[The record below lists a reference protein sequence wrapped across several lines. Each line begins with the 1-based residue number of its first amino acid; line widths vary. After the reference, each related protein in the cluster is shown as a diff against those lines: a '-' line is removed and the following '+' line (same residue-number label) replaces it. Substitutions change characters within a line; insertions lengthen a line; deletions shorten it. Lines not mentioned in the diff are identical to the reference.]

1 MAYLLA
7 ALVGLAFGA
16 GDQYL
21 GTLQWLGYWTGTAAQ
36 VSAPWL
42 VLPFVVGMTQRR
54 ARRAAML
61 GLITTVSALFG
72 YFAMTYSPM
81 EIHPWTLDRFTE
93 GMVAVTTTGYNPA
106 YILGGLVG
114 GPLFGLLGQRWRV
127 RRSWVSAATVAGV
140 LCLEPVARWA
150 SGQLMPPAPVWTVE
164 VAVGAVA
171 AGLFSVA
178 IVAWRREGSV
188 RSWRTTNRA

>member
-1 MAYLLA
+1 VAYLIA

-21 GTLQWLGYWTGTAAQ
+21 GTLVWLGSWTGTAAQ

-42 VLPFVVGMTQRR
+42 VLPFVVGVTQPR

-61 GLITTVSALFG
+61 GLVATASALLG

-81 EIHPWTLDRFTE
+81 EIHPWSLDRFIR
-93 GMVAVTTTGYNPA
+93 GMVAVTTTEYNPA

-127 RRSWVSAATVAGV
+127 RRWWVSAAIVAGV
-140 LCLEPVARWA
+140 ICLEPAARWA

-171 AGLFSVA
+171 AGLFILA
-178 IVAWRREGSV
+178 IVAWRRE
-188 RSWRTTNRA
+188 RALASASPGP

>member
-7 ALVGLAFGA
+7 VLVGLAFGA

-21 GTLQWLGYWTGTAAQ
+21 GTLQWLGSWTGTAAQ

-61 GLITTVSALFG
+61 GLIATASALFG

-81 EIHPWTLDRFTE
+81 ETHPWSVHRFTQ

-114 GPLFGLLGQRWRV
+114 GPLFALLGQRWRV
-127 RRSWVSAATVAGV
+127 RRSWVSAAIVAGV

-150 SGQLMPPAPVWTVE
+150 SGQLTPPAPVWTVE

-171 AGLFSVA
+171 AGFFIVA
-178 IVAWRREGSV
+178 IVAWRRED
-188 RSWRTTNRA
+188 RLWSWSTTNRA

>member
-1 MAYLLA
+1 VAYLLA

-21 GTLQWLGYWTGTAAQ
+21 GTLQWLGSWTGTAAQ

-42 VLPFVVGMTQRR
+42 VLPFVVGMTQPR
-54 ARRAAML
+54 ARRAAVL
-61 GLITTVSALFG
+61 GLITSVSALFG

-81 EIHPWTLDRFTE
+81 EIHPWSLDRFTQ
-93 GMVAVTTTGYNPA
+93 GMGAVTSTGYNPA

-127 RRSWVSAATVAGV
+127 RRWWVSAAIVAGA

-171 AGLFSVA
+171 AGLFIAA
-178 IVAWRREGSV
+178 ILGLIPPRRSRLGA
-188 RSWRTTNRA
+188 RSGR

>member
-1 MAYLLA
+1 VAYLLA

-21 GTLQWLGYWTGTAAQ
+21 GTLVWLGSWTGTAAQ

-42 VLPFVVGMTQRR
+42 VLPFVVGVTQPR

-61 GLITTVSALFG
+61 GLVAAASALFG

-81 EIHPWTLDRFTE
+81 EIHPWSLDRFTR
-93 GMVAVTTTGYNPA
+93 GLVAVTTTGYNPA

-171 AGLFSVA
+171 AALFILA
-178 IVAWRREGSV
+178 ILAWRRDDRV
-188 RSWRTTNRA
+188 RT

>member
-21 GTLQWLGYWTGTAAQ
+21 GTLVWLGSWTGTAAQ

-42 VLPFVVGMTQRR
+42 VLPFVVGMTQQR
-54 ARRAAML
+54 ARRAALL
-61 GLITTVSALFG
+61 GLITAASALFG
-72 YFAMTYSPM
+72 YYAMTYSPM
-81 EIHPWTLDRFTE
+81 EIHPWSLDRFAD
-93 GMVAVTTTGYNPA
+93 GMVSVTTTGLNPA

-127 RRSWVSAATVAGV
+127 RRWWVSGAIVAGV
-140 LCLEPVARWA
+140 LCLEPAARSA
-150 SGQLMPPAPVWTVE
+150 SGQLIPPAPVWTVE
-164 VAVGAVA
+164 IVVGAVA
-171 AGLFSVA
+171 AGLFVVA
-178 IVAWRREGSV
+178 IQAWRREG
-188 RSWRTTNRA
+188 RGSWSTTSRA

>member
-7 ALVGLAFGA
+7 VLVGLAFGA

-21 GTLQWLGYWTGTAAQ
+21 GTLQWIGYWTGTAAQ

-42 VLPFVVGMTQRR
+42 VVPFVVGMTRPR
-54 ARRAAML
+54 ARRAATL

-81 EIHPWTLDRFTE
+81 ETHPWSLDRFIQ
-93 GMVAVTTTGYNPA
+93 GLVAVTTTGYNPA
-106 YILGGLVG
+106 YVLGGLVG

-127 RRSWVSAATVAGV
+127 RRSWVSAAIVAGV
-140 LCLEPVARWA
+140 LCLEPVVRWA

-164 VAVGAVA
+164 VAVWAVA
-171 AGLFSVA
+171 AGLFVVA
-178 IVAWRREGSV
+178 ILAWRRDDRV
-188 RSWRTTNRA
+188 RS